1 MPEGESKPKS
11 NKSKDWLAYADKK
24 EKQFRDHHS
33 KTNMFGRLKNPQP
46 LGDDYSRLLS
56 NNALEARTKGMKL
69 KREEAGRGNLE
80 GMSKG
85 GAVRAT
91 GKRRLHRGEMVR
103 SKCRG
108 GSR

>member
-24 EKQFRDHHS
+24 EKEFRDHHS
-33 KTNMFGRLKNPQP
+33 KTNMFGRIKNPRP
-46 LGDDYSRLLS
+46 LGDDYSRILS

-69 KREEAGRGNLE
+69 KRDESIMTHSEEIPKQHLGRIE
-80 GMSKG
+80 RK
-85 GAVRAT
+85 
-91 GKRRLHRGEMVR
+91 KVR
-103 SKCRG
+103 SQNRG

>member
-1 MPEGESKPKS
+1 MAEGESKPKT

-56 NNALEARTKGMKL
+56 NNALEARTTGMKL
-69 KREEAGRGNLE
+69 KRDESLRTHSGRVE
-80 GMSKG
+80 RKKT
-85 GAVRAT
+85 RAQS
-91 GKRRLHRGEMVR
+91 RV
-103 SKCRG
+103 